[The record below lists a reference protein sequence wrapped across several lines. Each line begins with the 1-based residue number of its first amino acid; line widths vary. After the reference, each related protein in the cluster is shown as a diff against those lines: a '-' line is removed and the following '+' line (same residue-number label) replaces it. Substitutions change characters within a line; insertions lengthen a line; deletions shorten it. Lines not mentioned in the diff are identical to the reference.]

1 MLCICVQTWAEKL
14 PAIFANSNSKIVED
28 DNTGIPKYPLLFVS
42 EPIFQTW
49 LQIQES
55 WILGLL
61 PDAFGVI
68 LSFISVVDKDS
79 ADENEDND
87 ERTRKERIKQK
98 RYQSRVLKQND
109 LMTLYFMWD
118 TDIEKMAKLVMAKRV
133 FMKSH

>member
-1 MLCICVQTWAEKL
+1 M
-14 PAIFANSNSKIVED
+14 ED
-28 DNTGIPKYPLLFVS
+28 GNTGFPKYPLLFAS

-55 WILGLL
+55 WVLGLL

-68 LSFISVVDKDS
+68 SSFVSAVDEDS

-87 ERTRKERIKQK
+87 ERMRKERIKQK

-109 LMTLYFMWD
+109 LMPLYFM
-118 TDIEKMAKLVMAKRV
+118 
-133 FMKSH
+133 